1 MATIQPFWENLYL
14 LEDGRVRQFL
24 LTEPGRALLIETGLP
39 DSRVPEAVRAVT
51 GAPVTVVLTHGDMD
65 LTGGL
70 AGFVGA
76 YLHRGDWAL
85 AGGGPFHPLEEGDTF
100 SCGGY
105 CLEVL
110 EIPGHTAGSVALL
123 DRKKRLLLPGDS
135 VQRHGAVYLFGA
147 HRNSA
152 QYLQSLRKLA
162 ELEPEVD
169 TILPCHGDVPLPGTY
184 LKQALADGEALL
196 RDELP
201 AERHPALPCWICH
214 GQGTDFYCQ
223 TPHPGEA

>member
-1 MATIQPFWENLYL
+1 MIQVTEFQEHFYL
-14 LEDGRVRQFL
+14 LDDGRVRQFL
-24 LTEPGRALLIETGLP
+24 FTEPGRALLIDTGFP
-39 DSRVPEAVRAVT
+39 DSHVLASVRTVT
-51 GAPVTVVLTHGDMD
+51 DAPVTVVLTHGDPD
-65 LTGGL
+65 HAGGL
-70 AGFVGA
+70 GDFDGA

-85 AGGGPFHPLEEGDTF
+85 AGGVPFHPLEEGDTF

-105 CLEVL
+105 GLEVL

-169 TILPCHGDVPLPGTY
+169 TILPCHGDVPLPGAY
-184 LKQALADGEALL
+184 LRQALADGEALL